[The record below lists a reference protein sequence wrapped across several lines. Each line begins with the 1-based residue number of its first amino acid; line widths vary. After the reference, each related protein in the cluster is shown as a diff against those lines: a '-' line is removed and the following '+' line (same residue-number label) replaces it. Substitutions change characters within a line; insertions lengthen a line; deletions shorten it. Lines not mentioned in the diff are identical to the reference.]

1 MIALLNWSKVTNF
14 GAYIRQKGVL
24 KILRPFVLLLA
35 LLSCTISKYFL
46 F

>member
-1 MIALLNWSKVTNF
+1 MIALLNWSKSHELWGV
-14 GAYIRQKGVL
+14 QKGVL

-35 LLSCTISKYFL
+35 LLSCTISQYFL